1 MQAID
6 TAARC
11 LADGDLVVVR
21 SDAGSVTIG
30 SRRLRRRRTR
40 LKEVR
45 AIRPP
50 NYYPEL
56 RRPTDESRYG
66 DRVRRIP
73 IPVLF
78 VGVAFCWGMNSVA
91 MRYAGRYGPPLT
103 IAAVRAVVG
112 ASVLLLLARRSGARW
127 PKGRQELIGVAC
139 IGFFMTGIST
149 ACLFLAAKQIP
160 AGLVAIFSN
169 TMPLFTALMA
179 VLILHD
185 KVTPLVVCGLIIG
198 LLGTVIVGW
207 RSLHGDIGIVGI
219 LYGLGGGFFTAIGSV
234 LYKRYPLEGLD
245 KRMLVGCQL
254 AVSAAVIGVMSV
266 PDDRSTFNFT
276 PMFWLTFAYLAFI
289 GLALSFVMYS
299 ALLSRGSVMA
309 SGSAAYLATVFGV
322 LFGWL
327 LLSERLSWLVI
338 IGGAVTIVGVALVQF
353 APFREASKV
362 RAAVRGEAAA
372 TREPD
377 GVPVPTPE

>member
-1 MQAID
+1 MVH
-6 TAARC
+6 T
-11 LADGDLVVVR
+11 VV
-21 SDAGSVTIG
+21 TKLMPTC
-30 SRRLRRRRTR
+30 SR
-40 LKEVR
+40 KH
-45 AIRPP
+45 A
-50 NYYPEL
+50 
-56 RRPTDESRYG
+56 ESGNRGQRRYG
-66 DRVRRIP
+66 EAMKRVP

-127 PKGRQELIGVAC
+127 PKGSQELIGVAL

-149 ACLFLAAKQIP
+149 ACLFLAAKRIP

-169 TMPLFTALMA
+169 TMPLFTALLA

-185 KVTPLVVCGLIIG
+185 KIKPQVVAGLIVG
-198 LLGTVIVGW
+198 LAGTVIVGW
-207 RSLHGDIGIVGI
+207 QSLHGDIGIVGI
-219 LYGLGGGFFTAIGSV
+219 LLGLGGGFFTAIGSV

-254 AVSAAVIGVMSV
+254 AVSAVVIGLLSV

-276 PMFWLTFAYLAFI
+276 PMFWLTFAYLSFI

-299 ALLSRGSVMA
+299 ALLSRGSVMV

-322 LFGWL
+322 LLGWL
-327 LLSERLSWLVI
+327 LLSEHLSLLEIV
-338 IGGAVTIVGVALVQF
+338 GGAVTIAGVALVQF
-353 APFREASKV
+353 GPYRAASQV
-362 RAAVRGEAAA
+362 RAAARGARAKL
-372 TREPD
+372 
-377 GVPVPTPE
+377 